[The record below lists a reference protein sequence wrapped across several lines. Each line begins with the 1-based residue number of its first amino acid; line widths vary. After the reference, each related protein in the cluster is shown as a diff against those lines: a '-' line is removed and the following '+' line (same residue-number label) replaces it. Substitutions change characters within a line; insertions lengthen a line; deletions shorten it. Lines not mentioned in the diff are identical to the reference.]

1 MPHLLSW
8 YSGTRELQLLKPVC
22 PGACAL
28 QREKPPE
35 AAAGALQL
43 ESRPCLLQLEKAPT
57 HGNEDLVQIKI
68 ISNVSLSKEQDE

>member
-1 MPHLLSW
+1 M
-8 YSGTRELQLLKPVC
+8 C

-43 ESRPCLLQLEKAPT
+43 ESRPCSLQLEKAPT

-68 ISNVSLSKEQDE
+68 ILKIISNVSLSKEQD